1 MNNYVN
7 AGDGLRKMFIA
18 SVGMIVCT
26 VLMLVPLVNFF
37 AGIGSIVFVVV
48 SLIGLNSAGKD
59 IAGCKTA
66 FVLTIIQLV
75 LGVVGAFLDSTGMLY
90 SLLDIAGE
98 ILTLL
103 VTYFVCTSVADVMR
117 EIQAFDVAD
126 KGIRVWKIN
135 LGCTIATVILGILVL
150 VPGMNVLAA
159 VAAIVV
165 AIISLVGSILYMMF
179 LSASAAEFG
188 SY

>member
-26 VLMLVPLVNFF
+26 VLMLVPLVNLF
-37 AGIGSIVFVVV
+37 AGIGLIVFAVV
-48 SLIGLNSAGKD
+48 SLIGLYNAGRD

-75 LGVVGAFLDSTGMLY
+75 LSVAGAFVDSTGLLY
-90 SLLDIAGE
+90 SLLNIAGE
-98 ILTLL
+98 IITLL
-103 VTYFVCTSVADVMR
+103 ITYFVCTSVAKVMR
-117 EIQAFDVAD
+117 EIQVNEVAD
-126 KGIRVWKIN
+126 KGIRVWRIN
-135 LGCTIATVILGILVL
+135 LGCTVASVILGILVL
-150 VPGMNVLAA
+150 IPGFNVFAG
-159 VAAIVV
+159 VAALVV

-179 LSASAAEFG
+179 LSASAAELG